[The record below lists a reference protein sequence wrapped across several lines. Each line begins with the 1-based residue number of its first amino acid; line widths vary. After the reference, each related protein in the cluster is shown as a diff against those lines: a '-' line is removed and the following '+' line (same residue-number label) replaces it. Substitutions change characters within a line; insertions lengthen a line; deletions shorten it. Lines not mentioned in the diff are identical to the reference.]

1 MKTFKEFILEAN
13 KFGIPDTEYIQWQKN
28 RSSGI
33 GPARKTF
40 GGIEYQMRNKARKG
54 QPPVWAVSRTSDRKA
69 SAEKRKTAASN
80 LDTDLS
86 PKEKVM
92 SKQKISSIKSKGG
105 EHHHL
110 TSLDQ
115 SAKEF
120 AGLSPEQRR
129 EKRVRDAQMGKYH
142 GNDRRN
148 IAFTAGPKTPKGSST
163 IPHRGSGGYHSSQ
176 NKPVGSGGSVQD
188 LGAEKD
194 IQWIRLRR
202 ERQNARRERLAKE
215 KTAELRARM
224 SVNAKARGFD

>member
-1 MKTFKEFILEAN
+1 MKTFREFILEASREEAEKKRLAKDN
-13 KFGIPDTEYIQWQKN
+13 PDEWRVRNTGGGKWTTKRKSSIQ
-28 RSSGI
+28 
-33 GPARKTF
+33 
-40 GGIEYQMRNKARKG
+40 G
-54 QPPVWAVSRTSDRKA
+54 QG
-69 SAEKRKTAASN
+69 EKRKSAVSD

-86 PKEKVM
+86 PEERSM
-92 SKQKISSIKSKGG
+92 SKKKISSIKSRGG

-129 EKRVRDAQMGKYH
+129 EKRARDAQMGKYH

-148 IAFTAGPKTPKGSST
+148 IAFTSGPKTPKRAST

-188 LGAEKD
+188 LGSERD

-215 KTAELRARM
+215 K
-224 SVNAKARGFD
+224 S